1 MELEEGRIHKG
12 EVESIVE
19 LAIEKRSVSN
29 MLVVIEKG
37 SDQVAVDVDVG
48 LVIEEYIVE
57 VLMKVLVAMSMK
69 EVVEGVQTSFFVNLD
84 RFNVGNLFNQVRCIG
99 EKEDAVLRKMSFMAR
114 KSEREHLRMLE
125 MRKMAKRR
133 KELFLDSW
141 SNKMCTAAKFNFR
154 HPPILRLSTDV
165 SIVQY
170 GSGLSSDN
178 IVNIIFSLLLIRSIT
193 FRTLLCLSPKY
204 SPSVSSES
212 YVCKYN

>member
-1 MELEEGRIHKG
+1 MMELEEGRIHKG

-84 RFNVGNLFNQVRCIG
+84 RFNQVRCIG

-141 SNKMCTAAKFNFR
+141 SNKMCTAAKFHFR
-154 HPPILRLSTDV
+154 PPPLLPLSTD
-165 SIVQY
+165 
-170 GSGLSSDN
+170 
-178 IVNIIFSLLLIRSIT
+178 IF
-193 FRTLLCLSPKY
+193 
-204 SPSVSSES
+204 
-212 YVCKYN
+212 N

>member
-1 MELEEGRIHKG
+1 MMELEEGRIHKG

-19 LAIEKRSVSN
+19 LAIEKRSMSN

-84 RFNVGNLFNQVRCIG
+84 RFNFGNLFNQVRCIG
-99 EKEDAVLRKMSFMAR
+99 EKEDAVLRKMNFMAR

-141 SNKMCTAAKFNFR
+141 SNKM
-154 HPPILRLSTDV
+154 
-165 SIVQY
+165 
-170 GSGLSSDN
+170 
-178 IVNIIFSLLLIRSIT
+178 
-193 FRTLLCLSPKY
+193 
-204 SPSVSSES
+204 
-212 YVCKYN
+212 